1 MVTHSKIDFLPSF
14 RCQINIAIKWLEQ
27 QLRNPKEYN
36 DQVNLIFLDREEPP
50 TEEQINAFCQYL
62 RDKLFKDAKDIIT
75 VREIYDADLKLA
87 LINTPFPLDTLAD
100 ALKIANITQ
109 SIHRFPLKMRI
120 EITPYETVINL
131 RITSFC
137 IV

>member
-27 QLRNPKEYN
+27 QLINPEEYN
-36 DQVNLIFLDREEPP
+36 DKVNLLFLNREELP
-50 TEEQINAFCQYL
+50 TKEQINNFCQYI
-62 RDKLFKDAKDIIT
+62 RDKLFKDAQDIIT
-75 VREIYDADLKLA
+75 VREIYDADLKLS

-100 ALKIANITQ
+100 ALKIANITFA
-109 SIHRFPLKMRI
+109 IHRFPLKMRI
-120 EITPYETVINL
+120 HITPYETVVNL
-131 RITSFC
+131 RTTSFC